1 MKTPLPLTLAGCFLF
16 ALTACSNA
24 VLDPKY
30 ERNPNPRQKR
40 VVTAT
45 IDGAPGSFAEATAS
59 VQYIIGPERTC
70 MPSAEPFSG
79 TFPTPERFSISIPMR
94 KLSDTTYEFDI
105 YLDGMLAKDY
115 FGKGVCTWVVE
126 LASIYLQ
133 PTRDENGREF
143 LISLQPP
150 ELASR
155 KRTVFYARRDAYSA
169 PLIHATHNVEY
180 TTSKENFITR
190 YGTDLSK
197 AFTITVDAKE

>member
-79 TFPTPERFSISIPMR
+79 TFPTPERFPVTLPVR
-94 KLSDTTYEFDI
+94 RLSDNRFEFD
-105 YLDGMLAKDY
+105 YYQDGMLPKDY
-115 FGKGVCTWVVE
+115 FGKGLCNWQVE
-126 LASIYLQ
+126 TVNLYLKSSNDPNQ
-133 PTRDENGREF
+133 IGYSVSLFGGDIGR
-143 LISLQPP
+143 QQ
-150 ELASR
+150 
-155 KRTVFYARRDAYSA
+155 RTVFYAQRKLFAATTTIAGGIIDPAQRREDFERLYGSD
-169 PLIHATHNVEY
+169 P
-180 TTSKENFITR
+180 SK
-190 YGTDLSK
+190 S
-197 AFTITVDAKE
+197 FTITIEAKE